1 MTAKTKVT
9 GGHLETWVRSLG
21 WEDPLEKGMAAT
33 PVFWPGESHGL
44 NSPWDHKEFD
54 ISERLSLSLYPV
66 KGFSGGASG
75 NLGVP
80 SRRGLTPR
88 GSLECNPEIPAFPG
102 EEN

>member
-44 NSPWDHKEFD
+44 YSPQDHKEFD

-66 KGFSGGASG
+66 KGFSGGASDKESTCQCKRYKRCG
-75 NLGVP
+75 FDLWVGK
-80 SRRGLTPR
+80 
-88 GSLECNPEIPAFPG
+88 IPCRKAW
-102 EEN
+102 